1 MSGALFPLPVTDEEI
16 VSILPTGWRQ
26 NIQTVTLTGAR
37 IRELAE
43 TGYDRSGDGEHLFPY
58 ELVMPE
64 GFELDDDTVYT
75 AVIAGVT
82 DAVAAEGNLTDTGI
96 LGLDAARAYFSQFE
110 QLSEKDIIWE

>member
-1 MSGALFPLPVTDEEI
+1 
-16 VSILPTGWRQ
+16 
-26 NIQTVTLTGAR
+26 
-37 IRELAE
+37 
-43 TGYDRSGDGEHLFPY
+43 
-58 ELVMPE
+58 MPE

-96 LGLDAARAYFSQFE
+96 LVLDAARAYFSQFE